1 MEQEKDEI
9 ELEKIK
15 HLFRGVGL
23 EWYFLSQSFK
33 AFFVN
38 RVVNPETHIYERYS
52 TEEDVK
58 KDIENVY
65 KGIMNLF
72 DEYDKPIS

>member
-33 AFFVN
+33 AFFCQ
-38 RVVNPETHIYERYS
+38 
-52 TEEDVK
+52 
-58 KDIENVY
+58 
-65 KGIMNLF
+65 
-72 DEYDKPIS
+72 